1 MPKELPPATQI
12 WVWIVNL
19 YFKFKLNDASIN
31 NWFLGDDELK
41 IDSGADD
48 DFEEI
53 DDSLHKNIESYISGT
68 TSLPLPLPNKLIS
81 IIKHNIS

>member
-1 MPKELPPATQI
+1 
-12 WVWIVNL
+12 
-19 YFKFKLNDASIN
+19 
-31 NWFLGDDELK
+31 LK

-53 DDSLHKNIESYISGT
+53 DDNLHKNIESYISGT
-68 TSLPLPLPNKLIS
+68 TSLPQMLPNKLSS